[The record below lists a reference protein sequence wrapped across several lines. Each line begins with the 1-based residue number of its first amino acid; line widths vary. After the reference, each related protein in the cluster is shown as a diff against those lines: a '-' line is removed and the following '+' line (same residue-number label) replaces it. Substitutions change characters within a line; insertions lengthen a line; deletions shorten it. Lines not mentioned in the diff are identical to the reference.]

1 MGPSDGSFEQ
11 DEHPGGIGSRR
22 SVILRTKKPRLWLRS
37 RAGSLRRK
45 EAPRRQPCRPRG
57 LEADCLWAGGTL
69 GGGDEQQA
77 RRIEDLDLAVADP
90 DQPVGLHA
98 L

>member
-1 MGPSDGSFEQ
+1 MGPSDRSFEQ

-22 SVILRTKKPRLWLRS
+22 SVILRTKKPRPWLRS

-45 EAPRRQPCRPRG
+45 EAPKRQPCRPRE
-57 LEADCLWAGGTL
+57 LEADCLWDGGTL
-69 GGGDEQQA
+69 GADKQQA
-77 RRIEDLDLAVADP
+77 GRIADLDLAVADP